1 MWFKLRLKIKKTG
14 KFKSSKKYLKLIN
27 EASVYDVSIDSP
39 TTHAINLSIK
49 EKNNIFLKR
58 EDLQPIFSF
67 KNRGSYNKIVNLSDK
82 QKSQGIIAAS
92 AGNHAQG
99 VALACKKLNISCNII
114 MPVTAPENKLNSV
127 KRLGAK
133 ITQYGENLAEALV
146 KADEVA
152 KKKKYTFVHPFDDP
166 YTIAGQGTIGKE
178 ILEDGIEYDAI
189 FVPVGG
195 GGLIAGISAWIK
207 QHKKKIK
214 IIGVEVNDSACLTE
228 ALQANKRVL
237 LKRVGLFADG
247 VAVSQI
253 GKLNLDVIK
262 ECVDEVVTVNID
274 EVCAAVKD
282 IFEDTRVLSEPSG
295 AVALAGLKI
304 YSKKMKNK
312 NLLAISSGAN
322 VNFEKLG
329 FIVERSELGENRE
342 KILSIKI
349 PERPGSFLKLSKV
362 FGKLPVT
369 EFNYRKSGN
378 KDAFVLVGIRT
389 SSEESFL
396 KLKQKLKKLKYKF
409 SDYTSNEI
417 SNDHLRHM
425 VGGRGIGSDQ
435 LNGIERIFNGE
446 FPERPGALLDFLQN
460 FGNKWNISLFHYRNI
475 GSAYGNILIGIE
487 DPNKNKSLLLKHLDK
502 CGTIFKEESN
512 NRAYL
517 DFLK

>member
-1 MWFKLRLKIKKTG
+1 MWFKLRLKINKTG
-14 KFKSSKKYLKLIN
+14 KFNYSKKYLKLIDR
-27 EASVYDVSIDSP
+27 ASVYDVAIDSP

-49 EKNNIFLKR
+49 ENNNIFLKR

-67 KNRGSYNKIVNLSDK
+67 KNRGAYNKIVNLSEK
-82 QKSQGIIAAS
+82 KKALGIIAAS

-99 VALACKKLNISCNII
+99 VALACKKLKLKCNIV
-114 MPVTAPENKLNSV
+114 MPVTAPENKLNAV

-133 ITQYGENLAEALV
+133 VTLYGENLAEALV
-146 KADEVA
+146 KATEIS
-152 KKKKYTFVHPFDDP
+152 KKFKYTFVHPFDDQ
-166 YTIAGQGTIGKE
+166 YTIAGQGTVGRE
-178 ILEDGIEYDAI
+178 ILEDGIDYNAI

-195 GGLIAGISAWIK
+195 GGLLAGISAWIR
-207 QHKKKIK
+207 QHNKKIK
-214 IIGVEVNDSACLTE
+214 IVGVEVNDSACLTE
-228 ALQANKRVL
+228 ALKSNKRVI
-237 LKRVGLFADG
+237 LKKVGLFADG
-247 VAVSQI
+247 VAVSQV
-253 GKLNLDVIK
+253 GKNNLDVIK

-304 YSKKMKNK
+304 YSKRMKNK

-322 VNFEKLG
+322 INFQKLG
-329 FIVERSELGENRE
+329 FIVERSEIGENRE

-349 PERPGSFLKLSKV
+349 PEKPGSFLKLAKV
-362 FGKLPVT
+362 FGKLSVT
-369 EFNYRKSGN
+369 EFNYRKSN
-378 KDAFVLVGIRT
+378 DDNAYVLVGIRT
-389 SSEESFL
+389 TSEDSFL

-409 SDYTSNEI
+409 DDYTSNEI

-425 VGGRGIGSDQ
+425 VGGRGNVS
-435 LNGIERIFNGE
+435 NKTNNIERIFNGE
-446 FPERPGALLDFLQN
+446 FPEKPGALLEFLEN

-487 DPNKNKSLLLKHLDK
+487 DPSKNKASLFKHINK
-502 CGTIFKEESN
+502 CGALFNEVSN

>member
-1 MWFKLRLKIKKTG
+1 MRLKINKTG
-14 KFKSSKKYLKLIN
+14 KFKYSKKYLKLIDR
-27 EASVYDVSIDSP
+27 ASVYDVAIDSP

-49 EKNNIFLKR
+49 ENNNIFLKR

-67 KNRGSYNKIVNLSDK
+67 KNRGAYNKIVNLSEK
-82 QKSQGIIAAS
+82 KKALGIIAAS

-99 VALACKKLNISCNII
+99 VALACKKLKLKCNIV
-114 MPVTAPENKLNSV
+114 MPVTAPENKLNAV

-133 ITQYGENLAEALV
+133 VTLYGENLAEALI
-146 KADEVA
+146 KAAEIS
-152 KKKKYTFVHPFDDP
+152 KKFKYTFVHPFDDQ
-166 YTIAGQGTIGKE
+166 YTIAGQGTVGRE
-178 ILEDGIEYDAI
+178 ILEDGIDYNAI

-195 GGLIAGISAWIK
+195 GGLLAGISAWIR
-207 QHKKKIK
+207 QHNKKIK

-228 ALQANKRVL
+228 ALKSNKRVI
-237 LKRVGLFADG
+237 LKKVGLFADG
-247 VAVSQI
+247 VAVSQV
-253 GKLNLDVIK
+253 GKNNLDVIK

-304 YSKKMKNK
+304 YSKRMKNK

-322 VNFEKLG
+322 INFQKLG
-329 FIVERSELGENRE
+329 FIVERSEIGENRE

-349 PERPGSFLKLSKV
+349 PEKPGSFLKLAKV
-362 FGKLPVT
+362 FGKLSVT
-369 EFNYRKSGN
+369 EFNYRKSDN
-378 KDAFVLVGIRT
+378 DNAYVLVGIRT
-389 SSEESFL
+389 TSEDSFL

-409 SDYTSNEI
+409 DDYTSNEI

-425 VGGRGIGSDQ
+425 VGGRGNVSNKTD
-435 LNGIERIFNGE
+435 NIERIFNGE
-446 FPERPGALLDFLQN
+446 FPEKPGALLEFLEN

-487 DPNKNKSLLLKHLDK
+487 DPSKNKASLVKHINK
-502 CGTIFKEESN
+502 CGALFNEVSN

>member
-1 MWFKLRLKIKKTG
+1 MWFKLRLKINKTG
-14 KFKSSKKYLKLIN
+14 KFKYSKKYLKLIDR
-27 EASVYDVSIDSP
+27 ASVYDVAIDSP

-49 EKNNIFLKR
+49 ENNNIFLKR

-67 KNRGSYNKIVNLSDK
+67 KNRGAYNKIVNLSEK
-82 QKSQGIIAAS
+82 KKAPGIIAAS

-99 VALACKKLNISCNII
+99 VALACKKLKLKCNIV
-114 MPVTAPENKLNSV
+114 MPVTAPENKLNAV

-133 ITQYGENLAEALV
+133 VTLYGENLAEALV
-146 KADEVA
+146 KAAEIS
-152 KKKKYTFVHPFDDP
+152 KKFKYTFVHPFDDQ
-166 YTIAGQGTIGKE
+166 YTIAGQGTVGKE
-178 ILEDGIEYDAI
+178 ILEDGIDYNAI

-195 GGLIAGISAWIK
+195 GGLLAGISAWIR
-207 QHKKKIK
+207 QHNKKIK

-228 ALQANKRVL
+228 ALKSNKRVI
-237 LKRVGLFADG
+237 LKKVGLFADG
-247 VAVSQI
+247 VAVSQV
-253 GKLNLDVIK
+253 GKNNLDVIK

-304 YSKKMKNK
+304 YSKRMKNK

-322 VNFEKLG
+322 INFQKLG
-329 FIVERSELGENRE
+329 FIVERSEIGENRE

-349 PERPGSFLKLSKV
+349 PEKPGSFLKLAKV
-362 FGKLPVT
+362 FGKLSVT
-369 EFNYRKSGN
+369 EFNYRKSDN
-378 KDAFVLVGIRT
+378 DNAYVLVGIRT
-389 SSEESFL
+389 TSEDSFL
-396 KLKQKLKKLKYKF
+396 KLKRKLKKLKYKF
-409 SDYTSNEI
+409 DDYTSNEI

-425 VGGRGIGSDQ
+425 VGGRGNVS
-435 LNGIERIFNGE
+435 NKTNNIERIFNGE
-446 FPERPGALLDFLQN
+446 FPEKPGALLEFLEN
-460 FGNKWNISLFHYRNI
+460 FGNRWNISLFHYRNI

-487 DPNKNKSLLLKHLDK
+487 DPSKNKASLVKHINK
-502 CGTIFKEESN
+502 CGALFNEVSN

>member
-1 MWFKLRLKIKKTG
+1 MRLKINKTG
-14 KFKSSKKYLKLIN
+14 KFKYSKKYLKLIDR
-27 EASVYDVSIDSP
+27 ASVYDVAIDSP

-49 EKNNIFLKR
+49 ENNNIFLKR

-67 KNRGSYNKIVNLSDK
+67 KNRGAYNKIVNLSEK
-82 QKSQGIIAAS
+82 KKALGIIAAS

-99 VALACKKLNISCNII
+99 VALACKKLKLKCNIV
-114 MPVTAPENKLNSV
+114 MPVTAPENKLNAV

-133 ITQYGENLAEALV
+133 VTLYGENLAEALI
-146 KADEVA
+146 KAAEIS
-152 KKKKYTFVHPFDDP
+152 KKFKYTFVHPFDDQ
-166 YTIAGQGTIGKE
+166 YTIAGQGTVGRE
-178 ILEDGIEYDAI
+178 ILEDGIDYNAI

-195 GGLIAGISAWIK
+195 GGLLAGISAWIR
-207 QHKKKIK
+207 QHNKKIK

-228 ALQANKRVL
+228 ALKSNKRVI
-237 LKRVGLFADG
+237 LKKVGLFADG
-247 VAVSQI
+247 VAVSQV
-253 GKLNLDVIK
+253 GKNNLDVIK

-304 YSKKMKNK
+304 YSKRMKNK

-322 VNFEKLG
+322 INFQKLG
-329 FIVERSELGENRE
+329 FIVERSEIGENRE

-349 PERPGSFLKLSKV
+349 PEKPGSFLKLAKV
-362 FGKLPVT
+362 FGKLSVT
-369 EFNYRKSGN
+369 EFNYRKSDN
-378 KDAFVLVGIRT
+378 DNAYVLVGIRT
-389 SSEESFL
+389 TSEDSFL
-396 KLKQKLKKLKYKF
+396 KLKRKLKKLKYKF
-409 SDYTSNEI
+409 DDYTSNEI

-425 VGGRGIGSDQ
+425 VGGRGNVSNKTD
-435 LNGIERIFNGE
+435 NIERIFNGE
-446 FPERPGALLDFLQN
+446 FPEKPGALLEFLEN

-487 DPNKNKSLLLKHLDK
+487 DPSKNKASLIKHINK
-502 CGTIFKEESN
+502 CGALFNEVSN

>member
-1 MWFKLRLKIKKTG
+1 MWFKLRLKINKTG
-14 KFKSSKKYLKLIN
+14 KFKYSKKYLKLIDR
-27 EASVYDVSIDSP
+27 ASVYDVAIDSP

-49 EKNNIFLKR
+49 ENNNIFLKR

-67 KNRGSYNKIVNLSDK
+67 KNRGAYNKIVNLSEK
-82 QKSQGIIAAS
+82 KKALGIIAAS

-99 VALACKKLNISCNII
+99 VALACKKLKLKCNIV
-114 MPVTAPENKLNSV
+114 MPVTAPENKLNAV

-133 ITQYGENLAEALV
+133 VTLYGENLAEALI
-146 KADEVA
+146 KAAEIS
-152 KKKKYTFVHPFDDP
+152 KKFKYTFVHPFDDQ
-166 YTIAGQGTIGKE
+166 YTIAGQGTVGRE
-178 ILEDGIEYDAI
+178 ILEDGIDYNAI

-195 GGLIAGISAWIK
+195 GGLLAGISAWIR
-207 QHKKKIK
+207 QHNKKIK
-214 IIGVEVNDSACLTE
+214 IVGVEVNDSACLTE
-228 ALQANKRVL
+228 ALKSNKRVI
-237 LKRVGLFADG
+237 LKKVGLFADG
-247 VAVSQI
+247 VAVSQV
-253 GKLNLDVIK
+253 GKNNLDVIK

-304 YSKKMKNK
+304 YSKRMKNK

-322 VNFEKLG
+322 INFQKLG
-329 FIVERSELGENRE
+329 FIVERSEIGENRE

-349 PERPGSFLKLSKV
+349 PEKPGSFLKLAKV
-362 FGKLPVT
+362 FGKLSVT
-369 EFNYRKSGN
+369 EFNYRKSDN
-378 KDAFVLVGIRT
+378 DNAYVLVGIRT
-389 SSEESFL
+389 TSEDSFL

-409 SDYTSNEI
+409 DDYTSNEI

-425 VGGRGIGSDQ
+425 VGGRGNVSNKKD
-435 LNGIERIFNGE
+435 NIERIFNGE
-446 FPERPGALLDFLQN
+446 FPEKPGALLEFLEN
-460 FGNKWNISLFHYRNI
+460 FGNRWNISLFHYRNI

-487 DPNKNKSLLLKHLDK
+487 DPSKNKASLINHINK
-502 CGTIFKEESN
+502 CGALFNEVSN

>member
-1 MWFKLRLKIKKTG
+1 LRLKINKTG
-14 KFKSSKKYLKLIN
+14 KFNYSKKYLKLIDR
-27 EASVYDVSIDSP
+27 ASVYDVAIDSP

-49 EKNNIFLKR
+49 ENNNIFLKR

-67 KNRGSYNKIVNLSDK
+67 KNRGAYNKIVNLSEK
-82 QKSQGIIAAS
+82 KKALGIIAAS

-99 VALACKKLNISCNII
+99 VALACKKLKLKCNIV
-114 MPVTAPENKLNSV
+114 MPVTAPENKLNAV

-133 ITQYGENLAEALV
+133 VTLYGENLAEALV
-146 KADEVA
+146 KAAEIS
-152 KKKKYTFVHPFDDP
+152 KKFKYTFVHPFDDQ
-166 YTIAGQGTIGKE
+166 YTIAGQGTVGRE
-178 ILEDGIEYDAI
+178 ILEDGIDYNAI

-195 GGLIAGISAWIK
+195 GGLLAGISAWIR
-207 QHKKKIK
+207 QHNKKIK
-214 IIGVEVNDSACLTE
+214 IVGVEVNDSACLTE
-228 ALQANKRVL
+228 ALKSNKRVI
-237 LKRVGLFADG
+237 LKKVGLFADG
-247 VAVSQI
+247 VAVSQV
-253 GKLNLDVIK
+253 GKNNLDVIK

-304 YSKKMKNK
+304 YSKRMKNK

-322 VNFEKLG
+322 INFQKLG
-329 FIVERSELGENRE
+329 FIVERSEIGENRE

-349 PERPGSFLKLSKV
+349 PEKPGSFLKLAKV
-362 FGKLPVT
+362 FGKLSVT
-369 EFNYRKSGN
+369 EFNYRKSN
-378 KDAFVLVGIRT
+378 DDNAYVLVGIRT
-389 SSEESFL
+389 TSEDSFL

-409 SDYTSNEI
+409 DDYTSNEI

-425 VGGRGIGSDQ
+425 VGGRGNVS
-435 LNGIERIFNGE
+435 NKTNNIERIFNGE
-446 FPERPGALLDFLQN
+446 FPEKPGALLEFLEN
-460 FGNKWNISLFHYRNI
+460 FGNRWNISLFHYRNI

-487 DPNKNKSLLLKHLDK
+487 DPSKNKASLFKHINK
-502 CGTIFKEESN
+502 CGALFNEVSN

>member
-1 MWFKLRLKIKKTG
+1 MRLKINKTG
-14 KFKSSKKYLKLIN
+14 KFKYSKKYLKLIDR
-27 EASVYDVSIDSP
+27 ASVYDVAIDSP

-49 EKNNIFLKR
+49 ENNNIFLKR

-67 KNRGSYNKIVNLSDK
+67 KNRGAYNKIVNLSEK
-82 QKSQGIIAAS
+82 KKAPGIIAAS

-99 VALACKKLNISCNII
+99 VALACKKLKLKCNIV
-114 MPVTAPENKLNSV
+114 MPVTAPENKLNAV

-133 ITQYGENLAEALV
+133 VTLYGENLAEALV
-146 KADEVA
+146 KAAEIS
-152 KKKKYTFVHPFDDP
+152 KKFKYTFVHPFDDQ
-166 YTIAGQGTIGKE
+166 YTIAGQGTVGRE
-178 ILEDGIEYDAI
+178 ILEDGIDYNAI

-195 GGLIAGISAWIK
+195 GGLLAGISAWIR
-207 QHKKKIK
+207 QHNKKIK

-228 ALQANKRVL
+228 ALKLNKRVI
-237 LKRVGLFADG
+237 LKKVGLFADG
-247 VAVSQI
+247 VAVSQV
-253 GKLNLDVIK
+253 GKNNLDVIK

-304 YSKKMKNK
+304 YSKRMKNK

-322 VNFEKLG
+322 INFQKLG
-329 FIVERSELGENRE
+329 FIVERSEIGENRE

-349 PERPGSFLKLSKV
+349 PEKPGSFLKLAKV
-362 FGKLPVT
+362 FGKLSVT
-369 EFNYRKSGN
+369 EFNYRKSDN
-378 KDAFVLVGIRT
+378 DNAYVLVGIRT
-389 SSEESFL
+389 TSEDSFL

-409 SDYTSNEI
+409 DDYTSNEI

-425 VGGRGIGSDQ
+425 VGGRGNVS
-435 LNGIERIFNGE
+435 NKTNNIERIFNGE
-446 FPERPGALLDFLQN
+446 FPEKPGALLEFLEN
-460 FGNKWNISLFHYRNI
+460 FGNRWNISLFHYRNI

-487 DPNKNKSLLLKHLDK
+487 DPSKNKASLIKHINK
-502 CGTIFKEESN
+502 CGALFNEVSN

>member
-1 MWFKLRLKIKKTG
+1 MRLKINKTG
-14 KFKSSKKYLKLIN
+14 KFKYSKKYLKLIDR
-27 EASVYDVSIDSP
+27 ASVYDVAIDSP

-49 EKNNIFLKR
+49 ENNNIFLKR

-67 KNRGSYNKIVNLSDK
+67 KNRGAYNKIVNLSEK
-82 QKSQGIIAAS
+82 KKALGIIAAS

-99 VALACKKLNISCNII
+99 VALACKKLKLKCNIV
-114 MPVTAPENKLNSV
+114 MPVTAPENKLNAV

-133 ITQYGENLAEALV
+133 VTLYGENLAEALI
-146 KADEVA
+146 KAAEIS
-152 KKKKYTFVHPFDDP
+152 KKFKYTFVHPFDDQ
-166 YTIAGQGTIGKE
+166 YTIAGQGTVGRE
-178 ILEDGIEYDAI
+178 ILEDGIDYNAI

-195 GGLIAGISAWIK
+195 GGLLAGISAWIR
-207 QHKKKIK
+207 QHNKKIK

-228 ALQANKRVL
+228 ALKSNKRVI
-237 LKRVGLFADG
+237 LKKVGLFADG
-247 VAVSQI
+247 VAVSQV
-253 GKLNLDVIK
+253 GKNNLDVIK

-304 YSKKMKNK
+304 YSKRMKNK

-322 VNFEKLG
+322 INFQKLG
-329 FIVERSELGENRE
+329 FIVERSEIGENRE

-349 PERPGSFLKLSKV
+349 PEKPGSFLKLAKV
-362 FGKLPVT
+362 FGKLSVT
-369 EFNYRKSGN
+369 EFNYRKSDN
-378 KDAFVLVGIRT
+378 DNAYVLVGIRT
-389 SSEESFL
+389 TSEDSFL
-396 KLKQKLKKLKYKF
+396 KLKRKLKKLKYKF
-409 SDYTSNEI
+409 DDYTSNEI

-425 VGGRGIGSDQ
+425 VGGRGNVS
-435 LNGIERIFNGE
+435 NKTNNIERIFNGE
-446 FPERPGALLDFLQN
+446 FPEKPGALLEFLEN
-460 FGNKWNISLFHYRNI
+460 FGNRWNISLFHYRNI

-487 DPNKNKSLLLKHLDK
+487 DPSKNKASLVKHINK
-502 CGTIFKEESN
+502 CGALFNEVSN